1 MIFVEVM
8 SVSVWS
14 NQDMWDWAQ
23 SVRGEYNQKQINSVM
38 LSGLLIDNI
47 AQSCPLRN
55 NRGDNINLYKQE
67 METELNKLFTITK

>member
-1 MIFVEVM
+1 M
-8 SVSVWS
+8 
-14 NQDMWDWAQ
+14 
-23 SVRGEYNQKQINSVM
+23 RGEYNQKQINSVM

-55 NRGDNINLYKQE
+55 NRGDYINLYKQE